1 MDNAYDAHC
10 WERCILHLDMDAFYA
25 AVEMRDNPS
34 LRGKPV
40 IIGALPHER
49 GVVSTC
55 SYEARQYGIHSAMSI
70 KEAYRLCPHGIY
82 MHGHFDKYHQA
93 SSQVHR
99 IMADYTDQIEF
110 VALDEG
116 YLDITASLALFGGAA
131 RIGQDIKR
139 RVWEETKLTCSIGI
153 GYNMM
158 AAKLASEE
166 KKPDGFFVIPDAA
179 TLESLILDRPVS
191 VIWGVGKKTALLLQ
205 HHGIHTVRDVKAW
218 DEESLRQTFGQ
229 LGADLYRLSRGI
241 DPRSVVKDE
250 PAKSFGKEMTFQ
262 HDLTERTE
270 MQNILKVIARSLSI
284 HLQKQGLW
292 CYTITLKIKFS
303 TMQLCTR
310 SQTLPIPTHDASDL
324 YDISCQLLN
333 KIDTS
338 RPIRLIG
345 LSLSNPTGEYQQ
357 QLTLEQS
364 SAQSDKR
371 ENLNRSLLH
380 LYDKYGTNIVKTAG
394 EMEAEKELPE

>member
-1 MDNAYDAHC
+1 MNNAYDSHC

-25 AVEMRDNPS
+25 SVEIRDNPS

-82 MHGHFDKYHQA
+82 MHGHFDKYHTA
-93 SSQVHR
+93 SAQVHR

-166 KKPDGFFVIPDAA
+166 KKPNGFFIIPDAA
-179 TLESLILDRPVS
+179 FLEALILDRPVS

-218 DEESLRQTFGQ
+218 DEEALKQAFGQ

-241 DPRSVVKDE
+241 DHRVVAKGE

-262 HDLTERTE
+262 QDLTDRDE
-270 MQNILKVIARSLSI
+270 MQKILKVIARSLSI

-310 SQTLPIPTHDASDL
+310 SQTLPAPTHDAGDL

-333 KIDTS
+333 RIDTS

-364 SAQSDKR
+364 SARPEKR

-394 EMEAEKELPE
+394 ELEAENELPE

>member
-1 MDNAYDAHC
+1 
-10 WERCILHLDMDAFYA
+10 MDAFYA

-166 KKPDGFFVIPDAA
+166 KKPDGFFVIPSHLGSPCERHLGSREKNGPALA
-179 TLESLILDRPVS
+179 TSRNPYSARCKGLGR
-191 VIWGVGKKTALLLQ
+191 GV
-205 HHGIHTVRDVKAW
+205 VKAN
-218 DEESLRQTFGQ
+218 LR
-229 LGADLYRLSRGI
+229 
-241 DPRSVVKDE
+241 
-250 PAKSFGKEMTFQ
+250 
-262 HDLTERTE
+262 
-270 MQNILKVIARSLSI
+270 
-284 HLQKQGLW
+284 
-292 CYTITLKIKFS
+292 
-303 TMQLCTR
+303 
-310 SQTLPIPTHDASDL
+310 
-324 YDISCQLLN
+324 
-333 KIDTS
+333 
-338 RPIRLIG
+338 
-345 LSLSNPTGEYQQ
+345 
-357 QLTLEQS
+357 
-364 SAQSDKR
+364 SAWR
-371 ENLNRSLLH
+371 
-380 LYDKYGTNIVKTAG
+380 
-394 EMEAEKELPE
+394 